1 MLPFLHIFANIY
13 LLFLLIIAILT
24 GLRCYLI
31 ITLIC
36 ISLMISDVEHLFIYL
51 FVICISSLEK
61 CLFSKVSG
69 YKINMQIPI
78 VCLYIINKLSE
89 RKIKKTILFIIA
101 STRIK
106 NLGINLTKEVKNLY
120 TENYKT
126 L

>member
-1 MLPFLHIFANIY
+1 
-13 LLFLLIIAILT
+13 
-24 GLRCYLI
+24 
-31 ITLIC
+31 
-36 ISLMISDVEHLFIYL
+36 
-51 FVICISSLEK
+51 
-61 CLFSKVSG
+61 
-69 YKINMQIPI
+69 MQIPI